1 MSSGRKTKSVV
12 LEDQRL
18 KNFAYVVVYSPSGM
32 MMVLSKMMKFATQN
46 SHSVDGVV
54 QTDEFCNIK

>member
-18 KNFAYVVVYSPSGM
+18 KNFAYVYSPSGM